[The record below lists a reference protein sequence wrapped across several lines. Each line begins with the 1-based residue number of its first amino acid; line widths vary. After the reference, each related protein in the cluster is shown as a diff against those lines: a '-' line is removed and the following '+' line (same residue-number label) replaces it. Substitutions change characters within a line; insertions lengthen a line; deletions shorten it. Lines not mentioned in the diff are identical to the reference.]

1 MEKRRRARKQMQI
14 IFVDLEKAC
23 DKVPRK
29 LVWEALR
36 RRGVDE
42 RYVKVV
48 KDMYKD
54 WCENGKRR
62 IG

>member
-1 MEKRRRARKQMQI
+1 MEKAY
-14 IFVDLEKAC
+14 

-48 KDMYKD
+48 KDIYK
-54 WCENGKRR
+54 GARTSVKRKAAYR
-62 IG
+62 IVLR